1 MTQYRFYIGT
11 KAGKSWENSCWK
23 DREFTREEVEENI
36 ETVRQLYNLDVAGKI
51 EEGGIA
57 ETVDA
62 YTLFDGIGFWQG
74 VREKTIIL
82 EILVNNMDSK
92 WFAEALATYCKQDCV
107 MVTAHKVEC
116 DVWS

>member
-11 KAGKSWENSCWK
+11 KAGKNWEHSFWK
-23 DREFTREEVEENI
+23 DKVFTREEVEENI

-51 EEGGIA
+51 G

-62 YTLFDGIGFWQG
+62 YTIYEGVGFWQG

-92 WFAEALATYCKQDCV
+92 WFAEALSTYCKQDCV

-116 DVWS
+116 DVWE

>member
-11 KAGKSWENSCWK
+11 KAGKNWEHSFWK
-23 DREFTREEVEENI
+23 DRVFTREEVEENI

-51 EEGGIA
+51 EEEGIA

-74 VREKTIIL
+74 VREHTIVL
-82 EILVNNMDSK
+82 EILIPSMNAE
-92 WFAEALATYCKQDCV
+92 WFAEALSTYCKQDCV
-107 MVTAHKVEC
+107 LFTSQRVDC
-116 DVWS
+116 DCR

>member
-1 MTQYRFYIGT
+1 MTQYRYYIGT
-11 KAGKSWENSCWK
+11 TAGKDWEHSFWK
-23 DREFTREEVEENI
+23 DKVFTREEVEENI

-51 EEGGIA
+51 G

-62 YTLFDGIGFWQG
+62 YTIYEGVGFWQG

-116 DVWS
+116 DVWK